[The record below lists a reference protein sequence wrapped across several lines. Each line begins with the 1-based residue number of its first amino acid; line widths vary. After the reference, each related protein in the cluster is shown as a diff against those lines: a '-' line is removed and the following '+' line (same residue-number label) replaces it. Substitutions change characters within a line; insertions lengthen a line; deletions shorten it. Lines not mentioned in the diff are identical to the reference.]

1 MNSQLIQNMFSIYL
15 VLAIGY
21 NLISLVLVAKTG
33 KSAAPTDPMTG
44 IMFMSLLYV
53 VYAVGAQI
61 SNWLY
66 LFFIS
71 SFAVLILSFGII
83 KHLINY
89 QESMYFSRFSW
100 LSAITINIFGVCVLI
115 LIIVRAIFWT

>member
-1 MNSQLIQNMFSIYL
+1 MFSIYL

-44 IMFMSLLYV
+44 IMF
-53 VYAVGAQI
+53 
-61 SNWLY
+61 NWLY